1 MKLMTKLT
9 YKLLAVVMF
18 CGVAHTSMAQVDPGP
33 ELARNALE
41 GKRVVLMPMAMGF
54 DLAQGWNYYIG
65 KEVRFWGGIFETR
78 DPNWSVEAGAQ
89 ALTDVI
95 ASKPDVIIVHNPDLR
110 SYVKLFKRAQ
120 EAGIYVIQ
128 IDNRSAYNTD
138 AFIGS
143 NWEILGELEATAALG
158 FCGEGTSGKVGLI
171 QGEQVNASSI
181 DQYNGIMNIID
192 AHDHVQVVSKPYSGW
207 DATKAQAVTTTML
220 QQHPDLCAI
229 IDFWDGT
236 ATGTAAAIRAAG
248 KTGEIALITTGGG
261 EESACKAL
269 NEGTID
275 AIVST
280 EIPKQSQAVN
290 ATIKLLL
297 QSGLPAGTMQTF
309 LYTHEVITTKDD
321 IYPGHCWSLERNA
334 ASLAKE
340 LDH

>member
-1 MKLMTKLT
+1 MKLLTKCLT
-9 YKLLAVVMF
+9 KVIVASMMLASSLAVF
-18 CGVAHTSMAQVDPGP
+18 AQEDPGP
-33 ELARNALE
+33 EISRQALD

-54 DLAQGWNYYIG
+54 DLAQGWAHYIG
-65 KEVRFWGGIFETR
+65 REVRYWGGIFETR
-78 DPNWSVEAGAQ
+78 DPNWSVEAGSQ

-128 IDNRSAYNTD
+128 IDNRSAFNTD

-143 NWEILGELEATAALG
+143 NWEKLGELEATAALR
-158 FCGEGTSGKVGLI
+158 FCGEGTSGKIGLI

-192 AHDHVQVVSKPYSGW
+192 ANDSVEVVSKPYSGW
-207 DATKAQAVTTTML
+207 DATKAQEVTTTML

-248 KTGEIALITTGGG
+248 KTGQVRLITTGGG
-261 EESACKAL
+261 EEVACKML

-280 EIPKQSQAVN
+280 EVRKQSQAVN
-290 ATIKLLL
+290 ATIKTLL
-297 QSGLPAGTMQTF
+297 QSGLPAGTMQLF
-309 LYTHEVITTKDD
+309 LYTHEVVTTKDD
-321 IYPGHCWSLERNA
+321 IYPGFCWSLDKNA
-334 ASLAKE
+334 A
-340 LDH
+340 DTRDTQ

>member
-1 MKLMTKLT
+1 MR
-9 YKLLAVVMF
+9 LLGRGAARGLAALALCAAPF
-18 CGVAHTSMAQVDPGP
+18 AAAQVDPGP
-33 ELARNALE
+33 ALAREALE

-65 KEVRFWGGIFETR
+65 KEVRSWGGIFETR

-95 ASKPDVIIVHNPDLR
+95 ASRPDVIIVHNPDLR

-143 NWEILGELEATAALG
+143 NWEVLGELEATAALG
-158 FCGEGTSGKVGLI
+158 FCGAGTSGKIGLI

-181 DQYNGIMNIID
+181 DQYNGIMNVID
-192 AHDHVQVVSKPYSGW
+192 AHDHVEVVAKPYSGW
-207 DATKAQAVTTTML
+207 DATKAQAVTTTMV

-236 ATGTAAAIRAAG
+236 AAGTAAALRAAG

-269 NEGTID
+269 NEGVID

-280 EIPKQSQAVN
+280 EVPKQSQAVN
-290 ATIKLLL
+290 ATIKMLL
-297 QSGLPAGTMQTF
+297 QSGLPAGTLQTF
-309 LYTHEVITTKDD
+309 LYTHEVITTRED

-334 ASLAKE
+334 ASLARE
-340 LDH
+340 LGQ

>member
-1 MKLMTKLT
+1 MKFYEKFLILVAVMTAFAT
-9 YKLLAVVMF
+9 TP
-18 CGVAHTSMAQVDPGP
+18 VAFAQEDPGP
-33 ELARNALE
+33 ELARSALE

-65 KEVRFWGGIFETR
+65 KEVKSWNGVFETR

-95 ASKPDVIIVHNPDLR
+95 ASKPAVIIVHNPDLR
-110 SYVKLFKRAQ
+110 SYVKLFKRAIK
-120 EAGIYVIQ
+120 AGIYVIQ
-128 IDNRSAYNTD
+128 IDNRSAFNTD

-143 NWEILGELEATAALG
+143 NWETLGELEATAALDH
-158 FCGEGTSGKVGLI
+158 CGDGTSGKIGLI

-181 DQYNGIMNIID
+181 DQYNGIMNIVN
-192 AHDHVQVVSKPYSGW
+192 ANDHIQVVSKPYSGW

-261 EESACKAL
+261 EEVDCKML

-275 AIVST
+275 ALVST
-280 EIPKQSQAVN
+280 EIPKQSAAVN
-290 ATIKLLL
+290 AVIKMLL
-297 QSGLPAGTMQTF
+297 QSGLPAGTMTTF
-309 LYTHEVITTKDD
+309 NYTHEVITTKDD
-321 IYPGHCWSLERNA
+321 IYPGYCWSLERNA
-334 ASLAKE
+334 ANM
-340 LDH
+340 DW